1 MVSMD
6 EHSKAGPKAEET
18 QKKQP
23 EKRTR
28 MIQPAELTLEAYGAK
43 FKNPQEENRGLNV
56 LSLLH
61 CHPAVMIMLLFLRP
75 CTHINLALSRM
86 SRWNFEESIADQQQR
101 RLGYLFTTCMA
112 L

>member
-1 MVSMD
+1 MD
-6 EHSKAGPKAEET
+6 EHSKAGPKAEEK

-28 MIQPAELTLEAYGAK
+28 IIQPVELTLGACGAK

-61 CHPAVMIMLLFLRP
+61 CHPAVVIMLLFLRP
-75 CTHINLALSRM
+75 SFRWRLHSRERRAAVSLMQVALSP
-86 SRWNFEESIADQQQR
+86 
-101 RLGYLFTTCMA
+101 LGCDVFAFC
-112 L
+112 

>member
-28 MIQPAELTLEAYGAK
+28 MMQPVELTLGACGAK

-61 CHPAVMIMLLFLRP
+61 CHPAVMIMLLFSFYSNDYVVDCFIVRV
-75 CTHINLALSRM
+75 
-86 SRWNFEESIADQQQR
+86 DV
-101 RLGYLFTTCMA
+101 
-112 L
+112 